1 MMSTRAMYQFGCLTR
16 RKRIRTEDVWQFRFY
31 ETTAEGR
38 RCRRSRMIG
47 TVVEYPT
54 RADALRMVER
64 FRLRLN
70 LEHRF
75 AQSVTLDALVDHY
88 VEQEL
93 PQLRYGSQ
101 QSHLCCLKC
110 WIRPRWGACLLE
122 EIKPVAGADRLR
134 SRARAPKTEGNRRRA
149 LYMTYKHRR
158 RGEVCP

>member
-1 MMSTRAMYQFGCLTR
+1 
-16 RKRIRTEDVWQFRFY
+16 
-31 ETTAEGR
+31 
-38 RCRRSRMIG
+38 MIG

-101 QSHLCCLKC
+101 QSHLCCLKR

-122 EIKPVAGADRLR
+122 EIKPVAVPH
-134 SRARAPKTEGNRRRA
+134 RARVVGPGPQSQGQLRC
-149 LYMTYKHRR
+149 
-158 RGEVCP
+158 VCY